1 MMVKATPIHETAIS
15 NGRSGPL
22 RIKNPAR
29 ENDYRSKV
37 VATIGY
43 AGAGGSRLSKKTIY
57 KERYNKDR

>member
-43 AGAGGSRLSKKTIY
+43 AGAGGPGSLKK
-57 KERYNKDR
+57 RYIKNDI